1 MLLVPGPHFEKSS
14 VLRGTRS
21 HVEERREDAAR
32 GPRREIFQEGCVGSC
47 DYNSVSPPPPLRPA
61 TSFSLPWE
69 EGLVFLGC
77 AFALCSGESA
87 GGRRKEE
94 DCPTVYGNCPF

>member
-1 MLLVPGPHFEKSS
+1 MQPGVPGERFFRKV
-14 VLRGTRS
+14 VLGAVITIQS
-21 HVEERREDAAR
+21 L
-32 GPRREIFQEGCVGSC
+32 
-47 DYNSVSPPPPLRPA
+47 PPRPA